1 MKIALAVF
9 LGFFL
14 GAIAGGAIGVV
25 AGLVSINVFQ
35 TSAFEG
41 YSGMLVFFTFMP
53 IGMIVGALAGAIGL
67 AVLVARSASGKAG

>member
-1 MKIALAVF
+1 MKIALFAF
-9 LGFFL
+9 LGFLL

-25 AGLVSINVFQ
+25 AGLICINVFQ

-41 YSGMLVFFTFMP
+41 YAGMLVFFTFMP

-67 AVLVARSASGKAG
+67 GVLAYRSASGEVG